1 MNDVDLVEVYM
12 ESNIY
17 IIATFLSSDCRGGT
31 GLKIVFVSV
40 CDNRQ
45 PIIVYIAI
53 KSYDKT

>member
-12 ESNIY
+12 ESNI
-17 IIATFLSSDCRGGT
+17 IATFLSSDCRGGT
-31 GLKIVFVSV
+31 GSKIVFVSV

>member
-17 IIATFLSSDCRGGT
+17 YSDVFVVRLPRGT
-31 GLKIVFVSV
+31 GLKTVFVSV
-40 CDNRQ
+40 RDNRQ